1 MRSFFQQFMWKPRTS
16 ACPETARPQLLAWGY
31 FSWWWRHRLRR
42 FRRWCAGRGADYFYC
57 FEWYHHSLSSTT
69 FTRLTKADVF
79 DHLKRRGLT
88 PLSPAQRREEYF
100 RYVEDMFIAQKD
112 LHSYISYY
120 RNRQVEFWPRWKVLV
135 WRESLKSRTHLLAL
149 LELQENEADLLA
161 EGVKKYGL
169 LKKRCLLSTCT
180 GSSGRPHGLWS
191 FQRHESVCWTQ
202 GGNFVIELY
211 VGYVQC
217 I

>member
-1 MRSFFQQFMWKPRTS
+1 MLAQKLRDPNSSLEDILADDGDTDYEDFEDDVLEEEQIIS
-16 ACPETARPQLLAWGY
+16 TA
-31 FSWWWRHRLRR
+31 SN
-42 FRRWCAGRGADYFYC
+42 DTTNT
-57 FEWYHHSLSSTT
+57 SLSSTT

-180 GSSGRPHGLWS
+180 GSSGRPHRL
-191 FQRHESVCWTQ
+191 
-202 GGNFVIELY
+202 
-211 VGYVQC
+211 
-217 I
+217 